1 MRFLKEYIVLI
12 IIFILLITFD
22 VLSRNYTEKSIQF
35 LNSEVDEIIKISL
48 YEENFDNNKIL
59 KKIEEFEKD
68 WKKRQEI
75 MSFYAEHN
83 ELEKVNVA
91 ISLMKS
97 KIESSKFTICIT
109 LCDYIILLL
118 MCKGFLNKNLL
129 KYTLFCYIID

>member
-68 WKKRQEI
+68 WKKRQEV

-97 KIESSKFTICIT
+97 KIEVNKIEDAYENMVEIKYRIEHIKEKQE
-109 LCDYIILLL
+109 L
-118 MCKGFLNKNLL
+118 KLNNI
-129 KYTLFCYIID
+129 F

>member
-97 KIESSKFTICIT
+97 KIEVNKIEDAYENMVEIKYRIEHIKEKQE
-109 LCDYIILLL
+109 L
-118 MCKGFLNKNLL
+118 KLNNI
-129 KYTLFCYIID
+129 F

>member
-68 WKKRQEI
+68 WKKRQEV

-97 KIESSKFTICIT
+97 KIEVNKIEDAYENMVEIKYRIEHIKEKQEF
-109 LCDYIILLL
+109 
-118 MCKGFLNKNLL
+118 KLNNI
-129 KYTLFCYIID
+129 F

>member
-97 KIESSKFTICIT
+97 KIEVNKIEDAYENMVEIKYRIEHIKEKQEF
-109 LCDYIILLL
+109 
-118 MCKGFLNKNLL
+118 KLNNI
-129 KYTLFCYIID
+129 F